1 MEAFAYLQL
10 ELAHEEISGSPPNC
24 HLPDLKGLTG
34 NTQIYLVSLISVL
47 LILSIAGEA
56 LAQSSSILQLDSFD
70 PEVERI
76 ESQLKELGYFKGIPN
91 QYFDISTTT
100 AVERFQIDYGLKQV
114 DGIVGS
120 ETRRELNRQTNFLSP
135 PRQVETATSETRN
148 NSQINSPVL
157 SINRGNRAE
166 VRILQRELTRRRY
179 YSGPIDGI
187 YGEQTESAVTQ
198 FQIDNRLQADG
209 VAGSKTLQALGIE
222 LRGNIATRNRPY
234 VVVVPGRDSF
244 GVNQALETTPQA
256 FLARSGRGEYVNAGS
271 FSSRDYAES
280 RAYLLRAKGF
290 DARVV
295 YKP

>member
-10 ELAHEEISGSPPNC
+10 ELAHEESSGSPPNC
-24 HLPDLKGLTG
+24 HLPALQGLASDA
-34 NTQIYLVSLISVL
+34 QIYLVSLISVL
-47 LILSIAGEA
+47 LILSTAGET
-56 LAQSSSILQLDSFD
+56 LAQSGNLSLNSFS
-70 PEVERI
+70 PEVRI
-76 ESQLKELGYFKGIPN
+76 VESQLRELGYFNDEPD
-91 QYFDISTTT
+91 QFFDISTTT
-100 AVERFQIDYGLKQV
+100 AVERFQINYGLKQV
-114 DGIVGS
+114 DGIVGP

-135 PRQVETATSETRN
+135 PRQVETATFETRN
-148 NSQINSPVL
+148 DSQINSPVL
-157 SINRGNRAE
+157 SRTRGSRAE
-166 VRILQRELTRRRY
+166 VRILQRELNQRRY
-179 YSGPIDGI
+179 YFSPIDGI
-187 YGEQTESAVTQ
+187 YGEQTESAVRQ
-198 FQIDNRLQADG
+198 FQIDNRLRADG
-209 VAGSKTLQALGIE
+209 VAGPETLQALGIE
-222 LRGNIATRNRPY
+222 LGGNVANRNRPY